1 MLCIQA
7 VERGA
12 GMDGQK
18 ITYTLIKH
26 RLGDLF
32 YRLVYVLVLMH
43 SVDRCMLSIQSYN
56 FSLLSE
62 GGR

>member
-1 MLCIQA
+1 MVFIEILALNILDLIDMLFDLQA

-32 YRLVYVLVLMH
+32 YRLV
-43 SVDRCMLSIQSYN
+43 
-56 FSLLSE
+56 
-62 GGR
+62 

>member
-1 MLCIQA
+1 MCWADFGALHLLSKVYDLGSDLDFEHVTFLLQA
-7 VERGA
+7 VERAA

-32 YRLVYVLVLMH
+32 YRLV
-43 SVDRCMLSIQSYN
+43 
-56 FSLLSE
+56 
-62 GGR
+62 

>member
-1 MLCIQA
+1 MCTVQA

-32 YRLVYVLVLMH
+32 YRLVYVLN
-43 SVDRCMLSIQSYN
+43 I
-56 FSLLSE
+56 SLIDKC
-62 GGR
+62 

>member
-1 MLCIQA
+1 MIYHITHTHTHIGGIMMVNCVDVQA

-18 ITYTLIKH
+18 ISYTLIKH

-32 YRLVYVLVLMH
+32 YRLV
-43 SVDRCMLSIQSYN
+43 
-56 FSLLSE
+56 
-62 GGR
+62 